1 MNLELSWK
9 EGGGGLKEELF
20 STLRYCLEG
29 KKVERGGGQEPPKKR
44 ERLQRK
50 VPRLCQSED
59 FLSLSLVS
67 PLESGHE
74 EGTVSITQ
82 IK

>member
-20 STLRYCLEG
+20 STKVLFRG
-29 KKVERGGGQEPPKKR
+29 KKVERSRGQEPKKR

>member
-9 EGGGGLKEELF
+9 EGGGGVKRRIVLHSKVLF
-20 STLRYCLEG
+20 RG
-29 KKVERGGGQEPPKKR
+29 KKVERGRGQEPKKKR